1 MSLEQPGGFLRTLGR
16 ASRNPQDSPMIKP
29 VALVS
34 LALSAAV
41 GVVLMA
47 APPQPLDVPLPDAR
61 AIIDGALARATWTA
75 EQKFEARFR
84 HTMTERLRRYDGD
97 GETTEDVTRQ
107 YLVEPHQGVPYAK
120 LLTKDGEPIAG
131 DDVADEEKRWDAFLE
146 ELENPPDPEDS
157 DEDPLE
163 LAFDEDLIARYT
175 TESVGVQT
183 LRGRPTYVLAFKP
196 RPGKLPVRTRLDRAL
211 NKSRGEIWIDQDTSE
226 VARLTFELTER
237 VRLWWGILGSV
248 SNVTGRIERQPI
260 ADGVWMPDEIDIYY
274 EYRVLFSNSRRG
286 RTTRWSDFTAIGE

>member
-1 MSLEQPGGFLRTLGR
+1 
-16 ASRNPQDSPMIKP
+16 MIKP

-34 LALSAAV
+34 LALSSAV
-41 GVVLMA
+41 GVALVSA
-47 APPQPLDVPLPDAR
+47 APQRLDAPMPEAR

-75 EQKFEARFR
+75 EQRFEGLFR
-84 HTMTERLRRYDGD
+84 HTMTERLRKYDD
-97 GETTEDVTRQ
+97 KGEATEDVTRG

-120 LLTKDGEPIAG
+120 LVTKDDEPISG
-131 DDVADEEKRWDAFLE
+131 DDLADEEKRWDAFLE
-146 ELENPPDPEDS
+146 ELATPPDPEEP

-163 LAFDEDLIARYT
+163 LAFNEELIARYT

-196 RPGKLPVRTRLDRAL
+196 RPGKLPARRRLDRAL
-211 NKSRGEIWIDQDTSE
+211 NKSRGEIWIDQNTFE

-248 SNVTGRIERQPI
+248 SNVTGRVERRPI
-260 ADGVWMPDEIDIYY
+260 AEDVWMPDEIDVYY

-286 RTTRWSDFTAIGE
+286 GTTRWSDFTSIGE

>member
-1 MSLEQPGGFLRTLGR
+1 MMTADQPTRRQRPAEDG
-16 ASRNPQDSPMIKP
+16 SMIKP

-41 GVVLMA
+41 GVVLISA
-47 APPQPLDVPLPDAR
+47 TPQRLDASLPDAR
-61 AIIDGALARATWTA
+61 TIIDGALERATWAT
-75 EQKFEARFR
+75 EQQFEAQFQ
-84 HTMTERLRRYDGD
+84 HTMTERLRKYDD
-97 GETTEDVTRQ
+97 EGEATEDVTRQ
-107 YLVEPHQGVPYAK
+107 YLVEPHEGVPYAK
-120 LLTKDGEPIAG
+120 LLTKDGQPISG
-131 DDVADEEKRWDAFLE
+131 DDLTDEEKRWETFLD
-146 ELENPPDPEDS
+146 ELENPPDPDES

-163 LAFDEDLIARYT
+163 LAFNEDLIARYT

-196 RPGKLPVRTRLDRAL
+196 RPGELPVRRRLDRAL
-211 NKSRGEIWIDQDTSE
+211 NKSRGEIWIDQDTFE

-248 SNVTGRIERQPI
+248 SNVTGRVERRPI
-260 ADGVWMPDEIDIYY
+260 AEDVWMPDEIDVYY

-286 RTTRWSDFTAIGE
+286 GTTRWSDFTALD